1 MRRSILFF
9 LLFLFIAVLLGGLLT
24 AGEESVREL
33 FLSIADHTSPM
44 LLTLLLVIP
53 LVVIGVTSDLLN
65 KRSQRVRE
73 GFDWVT
79 DDEFKGFLHV
89 LRQQKAL
96 CLDFKQKLKRW
107 NEWVVP
113 VDFIEKLLRMKE
125 LRYYEALLLK
135 GSKFNKSDID
145 EV

>member
-1 MRRSILFF
+1 M
-9 LLFLFIAVLLGGLLT
+9 
-24 AGEESVREL
+24 
-33 FLSIADHTSPM
+33 SIADHTSPM

-135 GSKFNKSDID
+135 DSKFKKSDID